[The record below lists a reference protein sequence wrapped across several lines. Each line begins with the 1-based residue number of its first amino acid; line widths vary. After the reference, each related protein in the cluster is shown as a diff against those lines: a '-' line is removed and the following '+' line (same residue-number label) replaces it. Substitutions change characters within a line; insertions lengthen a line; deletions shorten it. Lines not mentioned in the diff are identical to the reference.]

1 MSEPCSDLGF
11 CELLCHRFIVALCFE
26 TGPAAAAP
34 SCVLFGAKKKR
45 RVIVGHFECS
55 SFVAVCPRM
64 R

>member
-1 MSEPCSDLGF
+1 MSEPCSVLGL
-11 CELLCHRFIVALCFE
+11 CEMLRHCFIVALCFE
-26 TGPAAAAP
+26 TGSAAAAP
-34 SCVLFGAKKKR
+34 SIFEAKEW